1 VLDDPRPRAYHA
13 RPGRCP
19 PPWPGRIPLTH
30 PPASPLRTYARFILK
45 YRRTAAAAV
54 LLLLAASLWAV
65 PRVQLDLSIIPIL
78 EANEAAKARVDD
90 FRQVFPDDPVDITCV
105 LEWPRPVTLDDF
117 ELVRDVE
124 RAFTDLPGVA
134 GVRSLASTRIVRV
147 SPAGIPQGVDFASTV
162 GHEGVH
168 ATARRH
174 PLLDGRLIS
183 RDGRSLLVLVAMDA
197 PLHDPRRSEIL
208 NALRDA
214 AARTV
219 PDPVSTRF
227 LGGEVVEQTM
237 SRTIRRDM
245 AQSVILE
252 SIFFALFLPLMFR
265 TLRGMLIP
273 LLAINAALALN
284 FGAMV
289 ALGLAISSLGVAI
302 PGLIVIIGL
311 SDAIHL
317 MYRFE
322 EAYAHHH
329 DRDRAIVDMLDHVG
343 LACFYTSLTTA
354 LGFLS
359 LLAAGHTA
367 VREFALTA
375 TLGVVA
381 AFIGVITILPLL
393 LAFWPV
399 RSPGRSGH
407 AIVRLGYGRR
417 ALTLALF
424 ALGLLVA
431 LAGARRI
438 VVDADW
444 LGELPETDPA
454 VEAFRW
460 YEANFSGL
468 LSLEVWI
475 RGDLD
480 DPAVFDQ
487 VRRLEDAMIARDG
500 ITGAESYADWV
511 AEMLGNPP
519 DLDDAA
525 VARGIAFLKRAGPAF
540 PAHVLTPDFTQGRIA
555 FQTRDVGIRRFLE
568 ISDELVDLARRIAP
582 DVRAEVAG
590 YSRMAYES
598 SELVV
603 KTLLTSLLLSL
614 GSISIFIG
622 LSYRSVRLGLIAAL
636 LNAIPIAAA
645 LGLTGWLGLKLRIG
659 IVMVYCLGIGLAVD
673 DTIHMLT
680 RYLHERRVHPGR
692 TVRHALEHTVRT
704 TGVAL
709 LTTSV
714 VLTAGALSYLP
725 SAFQS
730 ISEVGI
736 LLTCIVIVALV
747 ADLFLLPILIERF
760 APHVG
765 EDKSERPKAPD

>member
-1 VLDDPRPRAYHA
+1 
-13 RPGRCP
+13 
-19 PPWPGRIPLTH
+19 
-30 PPASPLRTYARFILK
+30 LRSYALFILK
-45 YRRTAAAAV
+45 YRRSAAATVFLLV
-54 LLLLAASLWAV
+54 LASLRAG
-65 PRVQLDLSIIPIL
+65 PHVQLDLSIIPIL
-78 EANEAAKARVDD
+78 EANEVAKARVDE
-90 FRQVFPDDPVDITCV
+90 FSRIFPGDPVDITCV

-117 ELVRDVE
+117 ELVRDLE
-124 RAFTDLPGVA
+124 RAFSALPGVA

-147 SPAGIPQGVDFASTV
+147 TPGGIPRGVDFSTTV
-162 GHEGVH
+162 GPEGVM
-168 ATARRH
+168 AAAQRH

-183 RDGRSLLVLVAMDA
+183 RDGRSLPLLVAMDV
-197 PLHDPRRSEIL
+197 PLNNPRRSEIL
-208 NALRDA
+208 DALRET

-219 PDPVSTRF
+219 PDPVRIRF

-265 TLRGMLIP
+265 TFRGMLIP

-289 ALGLAISSLGVAI
+289 ALGLSISSLGVAI

-322 EAYAHHH
+322 ESYAHHH
-329 DRDRAIVDMLDHVG
+329 DRDRAVVDMLDHVG

-375 TLGVVA
+375 TLGVAA

-393 LAFWPV
+393 LAYWPV
-399 RSPGRSGH
+399 RSAGRSGH

-417 ALTLALF
+417 KLTVILF
-424 ALGLLVA
+424 AVGVLVSLL
-431 LAGARRI
+431 GARRI

-454 VEAFRW
+454 VETFRW
-460 YEANFSGL
+460 YEANFTGL
-468 LSLEVWI
+468 LSLEVWVK
-475 RGDLD
+475 GKLD
-480 DPAVFDQ
+480 DPSILGQ
-487 VRRLEDAMIARDG
+487 VRRLEDAMIAKDG

-511 AEMLGNPP
+511 AEMLGNPRQTAP
-519 DLDDAA
+519 DA
-525 VARGIAFLKRAGPAF
+525 VARGIEFLRRSGPAF
-540 PAHVLTPDFTQGRIA
+540 PDHVVTPDFTQGRIA

-568 ISDELVDLARRIAP
+568 ISDELVDHAREIAP
-582 DVRAEVAG
+582 DLRAEVAG

-614 GSISIFIG
+614 GSISVFIG

-645 LGLTGWLGLKLRIG
+645 LGLTGWLGMKLRIG

-692 TVRHALEHTVRT
+692 TVHHALEHTVRT

-736 LLTCIVIVALV
+736 LLTCIVVVALL
-747 ADLFLLPILIERF
+747 ADLFLLPILIEHF

-765 EDKSERPKAPD
+765 ENKSKQPKPPG